1 MTSKVSG
8 PCLSAV
14 FVDYDN
20 IYLSLKRK
28 NEEAAKCFAKDIT
41 TWLKQIETGS
51 LITSTNGSINNIERR
66 LVMNR
71 CYGNPVPRR
80 NGGDTSTD
88 MSSFPFVRHHF
99 LRGGFEIIDCPPLTA
114 QLKNSSD
121 IRMVMD
127 VRDLLDHDTYYD
139 EFIIMSGDADFTP
152 VLHRLRS
159 HARRTIIYANEYTAT
174 PYTAICDGEIREAD
188 LISFLLDG
196 KLPTAAEP
204 PQVTSRHDMGQNSE
218 QVRKEIVDEV
228 VTAINGSEKPVPLAY
243 LADRAQRT
251 LGHEKTVG
259 SNWAGFGAFRTFL
272 NENLPQDITLT
283 DTPPYYAYNPQR
295 HQLNYNA
302 EPDLQQ
308 LAHPAFNAGDT
319 SQQNAPV
326 PTGGGSQLAPV
337 GQAPGASMDL
347 QKSIARIHEASHVP
361 PLAPPDYRV
370 LFKVMTQELSEK
382 GLNGGQTISSIS
394 MRAKQSG
401 VEISR
406 DDVQFLLDVV
416 SEADP
421 WFEQGVS
428 PELFAG
434 RVRNFVIARCRQNGL
449 QLSSDELELIEAW
462 FIGVQAP
469 GITSSAGQQQQDPFS
484 NEGAA
489 AQTAA
494 GGTNLPNPFTP
505 EATANLGLDEA
516 PSLPR
521 FVRQHMRGGNG

>member
-1 MTSKVSG
+1 MNSKASG

-28 NEEAAKCFAKDIT
+28 SEDAAKCFAKDIN

-51 LITSTNGSINNIERR
+51 LVTPTNGFATNLERR

-80 NGGDTSTD
+80 NSNDSATD

-99 LRGGFEIIDCPPLTA
+99 LRGGFEIVDCPPLTA

-127 VRDLLDHDTYYD
+127 IRDFLDHDTYYD

-159 HARRTIIYANEYTAT
+159 HARRTVIYANEYTAT

-196 KLPTAAEP
+196 KLPSSVDQAPAIA
-204 PQVTSRHDMGQNSE
+204 PQELHNNNEELR
-218 QVRKEIVDEV
+218 REIMEEV
-228 VTAINGSEKPVPLAY
+228 VGAINSSDKPVPIAF
-243 LADRAQRT
+243 LADKAQRS
-251 LGHEKTVG
+251 LGHDKTVG

-272 NENLPQDITLT
+272 NENLPQDISLT
-283 DTPPYYAYNPQR
+283 ETPPYYAFNPER

-308 LAHPAFNAGDT
+308 LAHPAFSGDPNSGS
-319 SQQNAPV
+319 SQIPPA
-326 PTGGGSQLAPV
+326 TGSQLAPV
-337 GQAPGASMDL
+337 KQASTASLDL

-394 MRAKQSG
+394 MRSKQSG

-449 QLSSDELELIEAW
+449 QLSTDELELIEAW

-469 GITSSAGQQQQDPFS
+469 GITSSAQNGSSFP
-484 NEGAA
+484 NEGQNQA
-489 AQTAA
+489 TAA
-494 GGTNLPNPFTP
+494 GGNLPNPFNP
-505 EATANLGLDEA
+505 EATANLGLEGDV

-521 FVRQHMRGGNG
+521 FVRQHMRGN

>member
-28 NEEAAKCFAKDIT
+28 NEEAAKSFAKDTIL
-41 TWLKQIETGS
+41 WLKQIETGK
-51 LITSTNGSINNIERR
+51 LITPTNGFVSDMERR
-66 LVMNR
+66 LVMSR

-80 NGGDTSTD
+80 NGNESSTD
-88 MSSFPFVRHHF
+88 MNSFPFVRHHF
-99 LRGGFEIIDCPPLTA
+99 LRGGFEIADCPPLTA

-127 VRDLLDHDTYYD
+127 IRDLLDHDTYYD
-139 EFIIMSGDADFTP
+139 EFIILSGDADFTP

-188 LISFLLDG
+188 LISFLVDG
-196 KLPTAAEP
+196 KLPQFNDPAKAL
-204 PQVTSRHDMGQNSE
+204 PQNEKLQSSE
-218 QVRKEIVDEV
+218 DTRLEIVDEV
-228 VTAINGSEKPVPLAY
+228 IQTINNSDKALPIAF
-243 LADRAQRT
+243 LADRAQRN
-251 LGHEKTVG
+251 LGHDKTVG
-259 SNWAGFGAFRTFL
+259 TNWAGFGTFRSFL
-272 NENLPQDITLT
+272 NENLPDEITLT
-283 DTPPYYAYNPQR
+283 DAPPYYAFNPKI
-295 HQLNYNA
+295 HQLTYNS
-302 EPDLQQ
+302 EPNLQQ
-308 LAHPAFNAGDT
+308 LAQPSLSGDLPKT
-319 SQQNAPV
+319 VAPV
-326 PTGGGSQLAPV
+326 PAAPPLA
-337 GQAPGASMDL
+337 QSNQSNANINL

-361 PLAPPDYRV
+361 PLAPPDYRT
-370 LFKVMTQELSEK
+370 LFKLMTQELSEK
-382 GLNGGQTISSIS
+382 GLNGGQTISNIAL
-394 MRAKQSG
+394 MAQQSG
-401 VEISR
+401 IDIAR

-462 FIGVQAP
+462 FIGVQP
-469 GITSSAGQQQQDPFS
+469 LGIPSNKQSDPFTNEMSTGIQANSS
-484 NEGAA
+484 NSS
-489 AQTAA
+489 
-494 GGTNLPNPFTP
+494 PFSP
-505 EATANLGLDEA
+505 ETMANLENDDTQ
-516 PSLPR
+516 SLPR
-521 FVRQHMRGGNG
+521 FVRQHMNSA